1 MTFTLP
7 VTDNVVERSAFEQA
21 VAALLEGAVSAA
33 ALGYPLYADTTAGLA
48 ATSDGDGFSVLD
60 TTLALYLNDGGAA
73 SLQGEIPLSAV
84 TDALDTRLD
93 AVEAAQTSGWIDRDP
108 VVAWAGSNITLSGS
122 QTVDG
127 VTLSNGDRV
136 GVGAQS
142 DASENGVYTYSDSG
156 AWTRATDMDA
166 SGEISLST
174 VFVSGGTTYGGHSYR
189 FSVADPDTF
198 VLDTDDITA
207 TQVGDG
213 GALQDQID
221 AIDTRVE
228 TLEGEG
234 PQALTLGWSEG
245 VVGAMPAGAVVD
257 MNMLEGTTRTGSDA
271 YVKSRGVLAA
281 SGNLITQS
289 SGDIIGEVTTG
300 TVTEFFANGPQGA
313 QTAKRAQ
320 LSLNGIYDFFK
331 DTTWPA
337 GVWTLKVKAKLN
349 ASGTTSDVEFGAFS
363 GASES
368 TATETL
374 NTSTWVTMET
384 DITTN
389 GAQAPR
395 LGVKATYGA
404 VDLLIDE
411 VQLYPESA
419 TIPDFADE
427 TLAEPVM
434 KSPIAIADSIIYSGG
449 ALDLTSEFKGVIPL
463 ADFPLATTFTEMTL
477 LVVAKTSDE
486 SEVVGKMIGIG
497 PDGDDPA
504 IGISYGQLYAEPV
517 MGYLD
522 RNPGDKIS
530 NLDYQVYGLRLQAGE
545 QSLWTDKAIHT
556 LTTSGS
562 VTIPDAAT
570 LFVGSVDRATN
581 DFPFIGYE
589 TNILAFPTALSDAQ
603 MYSAVN
609 ALRAR
614 HQLTGLTGCDLDT
627 IWYAEGDS
635 ITHNDNADPDGPSY
649 QAQYFDTARAGII
662 GKNNAVSGSQLS
674 HLETRKA
681 NLLARIEAAAAG
693 GITPIVSVLVG
704 ANGLPTIGALESYW
718 QDLKDAGASVIA
730 CTILPRDDGTINN
743 TDRKTLNTAIL
754 ASSVPDAFADFADDA
769 DIGAD
774 GAPTARTYYYD
785 DVHLNAA
792 GHAIALGI
800 IAPVVAGLR

>member
-363 GASES
+363 GPRR
-368 TATETL
+368 
-374 NTSTWVTMET
+374 
-384 DITTN
+384 
-389 GAQAPR
+389 APR
-395 LGVKATYGA
+395 RRR
-404 VDLLIDE
+404 
-411 VQLYPESA
+411 
-419 TIPDFADE
+419 
-427 TLAEPVM
+427 
-434 KSPIAIADSIIYSGG
+434 
-449 ALDLTSEFKGVIPL
+449 LTH
-463 ADFPLATTFTEMTL
+463 
-477 LVVAKTSDE
+477 
-486 SEVVGKMIGIG
+486 
-497 PDGDDPA
+497 
-504 IGISYGQLYAEPV
+504 Q
-517 MGYLD
+517 
-522 RNPGDKIS
+522 PG
-530 NLDYQVYGLRLQAGE
+530 
-545 QSLWTDKAIHT
+545 
-556 LTTSGS
+556 
-562 VTIPDAAT
+562 
-570 LFVGSVDRATN
+570 
-581 DFPFIGYE
+581 
-589 TNILAFPTALSDAQ
+589 
-603 MYSAVN
+603 
-609 ALRAR
+609 
-614 HQLTGLTGCDLDT
+614 
-627 IWYAEGDS
+627 
-635 ITHNDNADPDGPSY
+635 
-649 QAQYFDTARAGII
+649 
-662 GKNNAVSGSQLS
+662 
-674 HLETRKA
+674 
-681 NLLARIEAAAAG
+681 
-693 GITPIVSVLVG
+693 
-704 ANGLPTIGALESYW
+704 
-718 QDLKDAGASVIA
+718 
-730 CTILPRDDGTINN
+730 
-743 TDRKTLNTAIL
+743 
-754 ASSVPDAFADFADDA
+754 
-769 DIGAD
+769 
-774 GAPTARTYYYD
+774 
-785 DVHLNAA
+785 
-792 GHAIALGI
+792 
-800 IAPVVAGLR
+800 